1 MAHTQA
7 LLFDSAETTALNRVE
22 EYEFGGGIVLV
33 HIGEYWTS
41 KQRDCHSIHE
51 VSYRACYKPQ
61 LPDYFISRYA
71 KKGSVVYD
79 PFLGRGTTLVQ
90 ARMHGCSVIGSDI
103 NPVCLKLAKA
113 RLCPPP
119 IACIKE
125 RLDSV
130 VLGDEEPKNTGLLEF
145 YHPDTLREIESWKRY
160 FAHRRE
166 LNLLDSVDEW
176 IEMVAINRLSGHSP
190 GFFSVYTLPPN
201 QAVSVERQRKINLK
215 LNQRPEYRNTRELIW
230 KKTKAL
236 LKDALPRDYSE
247 HAPIL
252 FVASA
257 DYIPRIDSDS
267 VDLVVTSPPF
277 LDAVDYL
284 QDNWL
289 RMWFSISSVD
299 ASLMWKIRSVA
310 DWTERME
317 SVLLEL
323 HRILKPDGL
332 IAFEVGEVRKGTI
345 RLELEVLKAGH
356 KVGLVPEYVL
366 INTQQFTKTS
376 NCWGI
381 ENNERGTNSNR
392 IVVFRKN
399 KEFNPA
405 CSQQPPAVAPR
416 ASAAELYRYLKK

>member
-1 MAHTQA
+1 MAPTQA
-7 LLFDSAETTALNRVE
+7 LLFDSEAHAPAVRIDQYETDVGLVP
-22 EYEFGGGIVLV
+22 V
-33 HIGEYWTS
+33 HIGEFWTS

-90 ARMHGCSVIGSDI
+90 ARLHGCLVVGSDI
-103 NPVCLKLAKA
+103 NPVCLRLSKA

-119 IACIKE
+119 LNTIRQ
-125 RLDSV
+125 RLDAV
-130 VLGDEEPKNTGLLEF
+130 VLGDEAAEHAELLEF
-145 YHPDTLREIESWKRY
+145 YHPDTLREIESWRAY
-160 FAHRRE
+160 FNQRRE
-166 LNLLDSVDEW
+166 LSLLDPVDEW

-201 QAVSVERQRKINLK
+201 QAVSVERQRKINIK

-236 LKDALPRDYSE
+236 LKDSLPAGYSE
-247 HAPIL
+247 HAPYL
-252 FVASA
+252 FEASA
-257 DYIPRIDSDS
+257 DHVPQIESES

-289 RMWFSISSVD
+289 RMWFCGASVD
-299 ASLMWKIRSVA
+299 RSLMWKIRSVSE
-310 DWTERME
+310 WTSKME
-317 SVLLEL
+317 SSLREL
-323 HRILKPDGL
+323 HRVLKPNGV
-332 IAFEVGEVRKGTI
+332 IAFEVGEVRKGTVL
-345 RLELEVLKAGH
+345 LEHEVLKAGH
-356 KVGLVPEYVL
+356 RAGLVAESVM
-366 INTQQFTKTS
+366 INTQKFTKTS

-381 ENNERGTNSNR
+381 DNNDCGTNSNR
-392 IVVFRKN
+392 IVVFRK
-399 KEFNPA
+399 
-405 CSQQPPAVAPR
+405 
-416 ASAAELYRYLKK
+416 L